1 MKATARRLN
10 GRDRHEVEIG
20 GFRFATGEPTSE
32 GGAAGTPTPQE
43 LLAASL
49 AACSALTMEAYAAR
63 KGWDIGDVVVEV
75 DYEGAR
81 RGSPS
86 RCEITV
92 RAPEHLPDEQ
102 LRRLMSVAAKS
113 PVHRTLEGETMF
125 DERLELAMPEAPAP
139 SGQPATRLAPSNR
152 LLRRFLRPDRRAGSS
167 RSTPQH
173 GDQDSQV
180 TT

>member
-10 GRDRHEVEIG
+10 GRDQHEVEIG
-20 GFRFATGEPTSE
+20 SFRFAAGEPSSH

-43 LLAASL
+43 LLAASV

-75 DYEGAR
+75 DYEAAR

-86 RCEITV
+86 RCQIVV
-92 RAPEHLPDEQ
+92 RAPEHVPDEQ

-125 DERLELAMPEAPAP
+125 DERVEVAPAEAAAADGRP
-139 SGQPATRLAPSNR
+139 GRRFAAGNR
-152 LLRRFLRPDRRAGSS
+152 VLRRLRRADRRAGPEG
-167 RSTPQH
+167 STAQPGEQ
-173 GDQDSQV
+173 GSELI
-180 TT
+180 T

>member
-10 GRDRHEVEIG
+10 GRHRHEVEIG
-20 GFRFATGEPTSE
+20 SFRFAAGEPTSE

-75 DYEGAR
+75 DYECAR

-125 DERLELAMPEAPAP
+125 DERLELAVPEATAADQ
-139 SGQPATRLAPSNR
+139 QPTRRFAASNR
-152 LLRRFLRPDRRAGSS
+152 LLRRFLPPDRRGAPDGSA
-167 RSTPQH
+167 RRDPE
-173 GDQDSQV
+173 QDSNL

>member
-1 MKATARRLN
+1 MRATARRLN
-10 GRDRHEVEIG
+10 GRHRHEVEIG
-20 GFRFATGEPTSE
+20 SFRFAAGEPTSQ

-49 AACSALTMEAYAAR
+49 AACSALAMEAYATR

-75 DYEGAR
+75 DYECAR

-86 RCEITV
+86 RCEIIV

-125 DERLELAMPEAPAP
+125 DERLELAMPEATATDGDPAR
-139 SGQPATRLAPSNR
+139 RLAANNR
-152 LLRRFLRPDRRAGSS
+152 LLRRFLRPDRRGAPDRATPRGPEED
-167 RSTPQH
+167 STL
-173 GDQDSQV
+173 